1 MPIRW
6 MTSWSRASFGAFMV
20 FFVTVGETYG
30 IGTMIGVPGAIYS
43 KGVSYSLWFLGYI
56 LLGFVVGYFM
66 NPAIWRMGKISG
78 AMTMPDCFRWR
89 YGSKALEVLVAVIC
103 IVFLLPWMQM
113 QFAGLATILRYIGW
127 DISYT
132 VGIGISAAIAYLYI
146 AVAGIR
152 APAWISIMK
161 DILMMAAIVSGGLVA
176 IHNMPGGIS
185 GIFDMAIAH
194 FPDKVVIDAEPIT
207 KNATFVFST
216 IIFQALGF
224 CVTPLQYQFIFTAKS
239 EDTIRRNQIIM
250 PLYMFMYP
258 FLIVAAYFVLV
269 TVPNLNDP
277 DSSFMAL
284 AAANLPEWTVGMVA
298 AGGALTCILVI
309 AVSAL
314 NLGGIFSR
322 NIWGVFRSSV
332 SQKQA
337 VLVTNMATG
346 ASLLISVVLAVMLPN
361 LMLGVI
367 NIAYFWATQC
377 FPMALAT
384 FFWRGA
390 TRTGVFAGLLTGV
403 VAVASSRP
411 ARDLLGPESGVVAMT
426 ERAGRGG
433 GLPVPTRMKRRTK
446 QATPCS
452 PAAQEEPE
460 AADLRAH
467 SFETARALGRNFSE
481 ESPFPWL
488 AERFARPF
496 PKAFLRGESCPAAF
510 LPIPPNSP
518 PRPLRE
524 EIDAAIRRGQDSF
537 FLTRTWTCTPS
548 RAHPRMSFVFGGN
561 SHAYSIRRGRW
572 SFSIHAD

>member
-1 MPIRW
+1 
-6 MTSWSRASFGAFMV
+6 
-20 FFVTVGETYG
+20 
-30 IGTMIGVPGAIYS
+30 
-43 KGVSYSLWFLGYI
+43 
-56 LLGFVVGYFM
+56 
-66 NPAIWRMGKISG
+66 
-78 AMTMPDCFRWR
+78 
-89 YGSKALEVLVAVIC
+89 
-103 IVFLLPWMQM
+103 
-113 QFAGLATILRYIGW
+113 
-127 DISYT
+127 
-132 VGIGISAAIAYLYI
+132 
-146 AVAGIR
+146 
-152 APAWISIMK
+152 MK

-185 GIFDMAIAH
+185 GIFDMVIAH

-403 VAVASSRP
+403 AAVVV
-411 ARDLLGPESGVVAMT
+411 LTETHVTFWGLNQGFVAMILNALVMVT
-426 ERAGRGG
+426 VCLCTNPDE
-433 GLPVPTRMKRRTK
+433 
-446 QATPCS
+446 ATNETSNALFAC
-452 PAAQEEPE
+452 AAQEEPE
-460 AADLRAH
+460 PVDL
-467 SFETARALGRNFSE
+467 
-481 ESPFPWL
+481 
-488 AERFARPF
+488 
-496 PKAFLRGESCPAAF
+496 
-510 LPIPPNSP
+510 
-518 PRPLRE
+518 
-524 EIDAAIRRGQDSF
+524 
-537 FLTRTWTCTPS
+537 
-548 RAHPRMSFVFGGN
+548 
-561 SHAYSIRRGRW
+561 
-572 SFSIHAD
+572 

>member
-1 MPIRW
+1 
-6 MTSWSRASFGAFMV
+6 MTALVFIALMAFSVVLAFMAKRGVIADSMDDVMVAGRSFGAFMV

-43 KGVSYSLWFLGYI
+43 KGISYSLWFLGYI

-322 NIWGVFRSSV
+322 NICSD
-332 SQKQA
+332 
-337 VLVTNMATG
+337 
-346 ASLLISVVLAVMLPN
+346 LPC
-361 LMLGVI
+361 L
-367 NIAYFWATQC
+367 
-377 FPMALAT
+377 
-384 FFWRGA
+384 R
-390 TRTGVFAGLLTGV
+390 
-403 VAVASSRP
+403 SRP
-411 ARDLLGPESGVVAMT
+411 S
-426 ERAGRGG
+426 
-433 GLPVPTRMKRRTK
+433 
-446 QATPCS
+446 S
-452 PAAQEEPE
+452 
-460 AADLRAH
+460 
-467 SFETARALGRNFSE
+467 
-481 ESPFPWL
+481 
-488 AERFARPF
+488 
-496 PKAFLRGESCPAAF
+496 
-510 LPIPPNSP
+510 
-518 PRPLRE
+518 
-524 EIDAAIRRGQDSF
+524 
-537 FLTRTWTCTPS
+537 
-548 RAHPRMSFVFGGN
+548 
-561 SHAYSIRRGRW
+561 
-572 SFSIHAD
+572 

>member
-1 MPIRW
+1 
-6 MTSWSRASFGAFMV
+6 MTALVFIALMAFSVVLAFMAKRGVIADSMDDVMVAGRSFGAFMV

-89 YGSKALEVLVAVIC
+89 YGSKELEVLVAVIC

-152 APAWISIMK
+152 APAWITIMK

-403 VAVASSRP
+403 VAVVV
-411 ARDLLGPESGVVAMT
+411 LTETHVTFWGLNQGFVAMT
-426 ERAGRGG
+426 LNALVMVAVCLCTNPDE
-433 GLPVPTRMKRRTK
+433 
-446 QATPCS
+446 ATNETS
-452 PAAQEEPE
+452 NALFAYAAQEEPE
-460 AADLRAH
+460 AVDL
-467 SFETARALGRNFSE
+467 
-481 ESPFPWL
+481 
-488 AERFARPF
+488 
-496 PKAFLRGESCPAAF
+496 
-510 LPIPPNSP
+510 
-518 PRPLRE
+518 
-524 EIDAAIRRGQDSF
+524 
-537 FLTRTWTCTPS
+537 
-548 RAHPRMSFVFGGN
+548 
-561 SHAYSIRRGRW
+561 
-572 SFSIHAD
+572 

>member
-1 MPIRW
+1 
-6 MTSWSRASFGAFMV
+6 MTALVFIALMAFSVVLAFMAKRGVIADSMDDVMVAGRSFGAFMV

-176 IHNMPGGIS
+176 IHNTPGGIS

-367 NIAYFWATQC
+367 NIAYF
-377 FPMALAT
+377 
-384 FFWRGA
+384 
-390 TRTGVFAGLLTGV
+390 
-403 VAVASSRP
+403 
-411 ARDLLGPESGVVAMT
+411 
-426 ERAGRGG
+426 
-433 GLPVPTRMKRRTK
+433 
-446 QATPCS
+446 
-452 PAAQEEPE
+452 
-460 AADLRAH
+460 
-467 SFETARALGRNFSE
+467 
-481 ESPFPWL
+481 
-488 AERFARPF
+488 
-496 PKAFLRGESCPAAF
+496 
-510 LPIPPNSP
+510 
-518 PRPLRE
+518 
-524 EIDAAIRRGQDSF
+524 
-537 FLTRTWTCTPS
+537 
-548 RAHPRMSFVFGGN
+548 
-561 SHAYSIRRGRW
+561 
-572 SFSIHAD
+572 

>member
-1 MPIRW
+1 
-6 MTSWSRASFGAFMV
+6 MTALVFVTLMAFSVVLAFMAKRGVIADSMDDVMVAGRSFGAFMV

-403 VAVASSRP
+403 VAVVV
-411 ARDLLGPESGVVAMT
+411 LTETHVTFWGLNQGFVAMILNALVMVAVCLCT
-426 ERAGRGG
+426 NPDE
-433 GLPVPTRMKRRTK
+433 
-446 QATPCS
+446 ATNETS
-452 PAAQEEPE
+452 NALFAYAAQEEPE
-460 AADLRAH
+460 AVDL
-467 SFETARALGRNFSE
+467 
-481 ESPFPWL
+481 
-488 AERFARPF
+488 
-496 PKAFLRGESCPAAF
+496 
-510 LPIPPNSP
+510 
-518 PRPLRE
+518 
-524 EIDAAIRRGQDSF
+524 
-537 FLTRTWTCTPS
+537 
-548 RAHPRMSFVFGGN
+548 
-561 SHAYSIRRGRW
+561 
-572 SFSIHAD
+572 

>member
-1 MPIRW
+1 MAKRGVIADSMDDVMVAGR
-6 MTSWSRASFGAFMV
+6 SFGAFMV

-239 EDTIRRNQIIM
+239 EDTIRRNQIITKNS
-250 PLYMFMYP
+250 
-258 FLIVAAYFVLV
+258 VADAYGLEAEQ
-269 TVPNLNDP
+269 LKD
-277 DSSFMAL
+277 DDYRH
-284 AAANLPEWTVGMVA
+284 
-298 AGGALTCILVI
+298 VI
-309 AVSAL
+309 ASMLRVADFGIQSLQMRDTEPAPSQRNDIFTNIEAIHTVQDTEGNTSSYAL
-314 NLGGIFSR
+314 NMAEESDGTNSYFKLI
-322 NIWGVFRSSV
+322 GVV
-332 SQKQA
+332 KK
-337 VLVTNMATG
+337 VLDEGT
-346 ASLLISVVLAVMLPN
+346 LLVADEMDAHLHP
-361 LMLGVI
+361 
-367 NIAYFWATQC
+367 
-377 FPMALAT
+377 
-384 FFWRGA
+384 
-390 TRTGVFAGLLTGV
+390 LLTKHLVSLFNSVEFNPNGAQLIFTSHNTNLLDLDV
-403 VAVASSRP
+403 LR
-411 ARDLLGPESGVVAMT
+411 RDQIWFT
-426 ERAGRGG
+426 EKDEQTAATDLFSLYDFSIRKDAKVEKGYLIGRYGAIPFIKG
-433 GLPVPTRMKRRTK
+433 GL
-446 QATPCS
+446 
-452 PAAQEEPE
+452 
-460 AADLRAH
+460 
-467 SFETARALGRNFSE
+467 
-481 ESPFPWL
+481 
-488 AERFARPF
+488 
-496 PKAFLRGESCPAAF
+496 
-510 LPIPPNSP
+510 
-518 PRPLRE
+518 
-524 EIDAAIRRGQDSF
+524 
-537 FLTRTWTCTPS
+537 
-548 RAHPRMSFVFGGN
+548 
-561 SHAYSIRRGRW
+561 
-572 SFSIHAD
+572 

>member
-1 MPIRW
+1 
-6 MTSWSRASFGAFMV
+6 MTALVFIALMAFSVVLAFMAKRGVIADSMDDVMVAGRSFGAFMV

-78 AMTMPDCFRWR
+78 AMTMPDCFHWR

-239 EDTIRRNQIIM
+239 
-250 PLYMFMYP
+250 
-258 FLIVAAYFVLV
+258 
-269 TVPNLNDP
+269 
-277 DSSFMAL
+277 
-284 AAANLPEWTVGMVA
+284 
-298 AGGALTCILVI
+298 
-309 AVSAL
+309 
-314 NLGGIFSR
+314 
-322 NIWGVFRSSV
+322 
-332 SQKQA
+332 
-337 VLVTNMATG
+337 
-346 ASLLISVVLAVMLPN
+346 
-361 LMLGVI
+361 
-367 NIAYFWATQC
+367 
-377 FPMALAT
+377 
-384 FFWRGA
+384 
-390 TRTGVFAGLLTGV
+390 
-403 VAVASSRP
+403 
-411 ARDLLGPESGVVAMT
+411 
-426 ERAGRGG
+426 
-433 GLPVPTRMKRRTK
+433 
-446 QATPCS
+446 
-452 PAAQEEPE
+452 
-460 AADLRAH
+460 
-467 SFETARALGRNFSE
+467 
-481 ESPFPWL
+481 
-488 AERFARPF
+488 
-496 PKAFLRGESCPAAF
+496 
-510 LPIPPNSP
+510 
-518 PRPLRE
+518 
-524 EIDAAIRRGQDSF
+524 
-537 FLTRTWTCTPS
+537 
-548 RAHPRMSFVFGGN
+548 
-561 SHAYSIRRGRW
+561 
-572 SFSIHAD
+572 